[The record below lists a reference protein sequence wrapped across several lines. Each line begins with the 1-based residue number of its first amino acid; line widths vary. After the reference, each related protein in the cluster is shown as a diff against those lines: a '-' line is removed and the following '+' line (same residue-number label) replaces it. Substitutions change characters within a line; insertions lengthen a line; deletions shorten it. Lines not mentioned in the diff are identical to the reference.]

1 VAFSTEEEETLDSLK
16 RWWNESG
23 KSLLV
28 GVVIFAVGYLGWTQ
42 WQRMQL
48 NNAAAASDLYEQ
60 LGTTVVVAPGQTLT
74 DEAKTT
80 AARLIQQLKTDYSS
94 SVYSLYAA
102 LFGARLAVEDNNLD
116 AAEAELQWLLDNR
129 KSGLFG
135 STDESLV
142 TTAQLRLA
150 RVILAKGEA
159 QRALDL
165 LATVV
170 PGAYEAELAEIRG
183 DALVSLG
190 QASEAQASYQ
200 AAQEAG
206 STSTT
211 LQMKLDDLAPGN

>member
-1 VAFSTEEEETLDSLK
+1 MAFSTEEEETLDSLK

-28 GVVIFAVGYLGWTQ
+28 GVVIFAVGYLGWNQ

-48 NNAAAASDLYEQ
+48 NNASAASDLYEQ

-170 PGAYEAELAEIRG
+170 PGAFEAELAEIRG

-190 QASEAQASYQ
+190 QTSEAQASYQ

-206 STSTT
+206 STSPT
-211 LQMKLDDLAPGN
+211 LQMKLDDLAPGT

>member
-1 VAFSTEEEETLDSLK
+1 MAFSTEEEETLDSLK

-23 KSLLV
+23 KSLV
-28 GVVIFAVGYLGWTQ
+28 IGVVIFAVGYLGWTQ

-48 NNAAAASDLYEQ
+48 NDAAAASDLYEQ
-60 LGTTVVVAPGQTLT
+60 LGTTVVVPPGQTLT
-74 DEAKTT
+74 DEARTT
-80 AARLIQQLKTDYSS
+80 AATLIQQLKADYSS

-116 AAEAELQWLLDNR
+116 AAEGELQWLLDNR

-142 TTAQLRLA
+142 ITAQLRLA

-183 DALVSLG
+183 DVLVSLG
-190 QASEAQASYQ
+190 QASEAQVSYQ
-200 AAQEAG
+200 AAQQAG
-206 STSTT
+206 STSPT
-211 LQMKLDDLAPGN
+211 LQMKLDDLAPSS

>member
-1 VAFSTEEEETLDSLK
+1 MAFSTEEEETLDSLK

-190 QASEAQASYQ
+190 QTSEAQASYQ